1 MYHNKNPQLDPMQ
14 PKKKKKCLSES
25 LVYTRHLGITLLV
38 LWEYLLC
45 PQSQPLLASFRD
57 GG

>member
-14 PKKKKKCLSES
+14 KKKKSLSES